1 MPYSVCEVYA
11 YRKVHKLCLSI
22 FNEFFVTQ
30 RWFNGFREVSRTFFF
45 NGNIFHHN
53 IMQGFPVD
61 FLLFLKPKLK
71 LQKCRKYVL
80 LLLLNRIL
88 LSVFTYTFHSCLN
101 KKQHGLKVKYKRV
114 CLEEHLIYEVIVT
127 KCFWINKLVTF
138 KCFRMMFL
146 LM

>member
-1 MPYSVCEVYA
+1 MNFLLHSDG
-11 YRKVHKLCLSI
+11 LM
-22 FNEFFVTQ
+22 
-30 RWFNGFREVSRTFFF
+30 VSEKFLEHFFF